1 MSARTTTARLLM
13 EAGVAH
19 RDGNYAEALSLTC
32 KALEQTFA
40 RRESSVVRA
49 LLREYPWPAVAT
61 RLLHTEVG
69 LRIEVSPQD
78 LCAAASKRI
87 LDFASG
93 IPAWFARRILVEA
106 VYVFLQRMAA
116 ACLESTLAPR
126 QQQRILRCL
135 HSLRAPL
142 HARLPAAAAH
152 REAVIRGLSPLLHE
166 PQAALRGL
174 LRQHDLY
181 FEYNYAKRCQ
191 HDAVPGYAPASAQPG
206 FVWPDRDAY
215 AALVRRH
222 PGSRVLVTIH
232 MGDFVGAFRCLAAQV
247 ESGRK
252 VLSLQRESRSPTA
265 DAPGADL
272 HLRVLRH
279 GVDAPLE
286 AVAGLRRGD
295 CSLGVL
301 FDLGD
306 DFGATTEV
314 LFFGRTARLVKG
326 PALLAIAGRAP
337 IIPFV
342 TWENAGVD
350 MIEMDELIDVR
361 VLQGESVATAAG
373 RITQRLALLAE
384 RWIRRAPA
392 QWKYLPSLPACC
404 HRSPGPPSSS
414 AASALGTSA

>member
-1 MSARTTTARLLM
+1 MSACIAAARQLR
-13 EAGVAH
+13 EASFAH
-19 RDGNYAEALSLTC
+19 RDGNYAEAMSLTC

-40 RRESSVVRA
+40 RRESSVVRV
-49 LLREYPWPAVAT
+49 LLREYPWPAGAT

-78 LCAAASKRI
+78 FCAAASKRF
-87 LDFASG
+87 LDFAFAM
-93 IPAWFARRILVEA
+93 PAWFSNRTFVEG

-116 ACLESTLAPR
+116 ACLESRLVPR
-126 QQQRILRCL
+126 QQQLILRCL

-142 HARLPAAAAH
+142 RARLPAAAGH
-152 REAVIRGLSPLLHE
+152 REALIQGLSPLFHE
-166 PQAALRGL
+166 PQATLRGL
-174 LRQHDLY
+174 LRQHDFY

-191 HDAVPGYAPASAQPG
+191 HDALPASPSAQPG

-232 MGDFVGAFRCLAAQV
+232 MGDFAGAFRCLAAQV
-247 ESGRK
+247 ERGRK

-265 DAPGADL
+265 DAPGAGL

-279 GVDAPLE
+279 GVDDPLE

-314 LFFGRTARLVKG
+314 LFFGRNARLVKG

-404 HRSPGPPSSS
+404 HRSPGPPSSA